1 MKHLL
6 LSIFILMNSCCS
18 TFSLSSWTGSKST
31 ALELSNKSTALDVLK
46 ILNNSGRLA
55 PYAKENAGGVAVV
68 TGGNSGIGKV
78 SVEVLA
84 LAGMKVVLCSRDVSK
99 GEEARS
105 SMSAKENIRVQKLDL
120 TDLDSVKNAVKDI
133 ESTEGSV
140 DVLLLNAG
148 VMATPYELTKNG
160 FELQIGTN
168 HIAHHY
174 MTRLLLPSI
183 KSGGR
188 IVSVASTAHSMGD
201 IDTDDLNYK
210 KGRNY
215 TPWGSYG
222 QSKMANILF
231 AKSLTDKLQEVK
243 SDILSVSLHPGVIK
257 TELWRYG
264 SSILRFAT
272 NLIAD
277 KSIEQGAA
285 TNVFCSLVDSS
296 SIKGGEYF
304 MDCAEASPNNLA
316 QDNSKARRS
325 KLWSTTEELIAE
337 AGFHLPKKLL

>member
-84 LAGMKVVLCSRDVSK
+84 LAGMKVVLCSRDVLK

-183 KSGGR
+183 KFGGR

-210 KGRNY
+210 KGR
-215 TPWGSYG
+215 T
-222 QSKMANILF
+222 
-231 AKSLTDKLQEVK
+231 
-243 SDILSVSLHPGVIK
+243 
-257 TELWRYG
+257 
-264 SSILRFAT
+264 LRH
-272 NLIAD
+272 
-277 KSIEQGAA
+277 
-285 TNVFCSLVDSS
+285 
-296 SIKGGEYF
+296 
-304 MDCAEASPNNLA
+304 
-316 QDNSKARRS
+316 NSKQVLGR
-325 KLWSTTEELIAE
+325 
-337 AGFHLPKKLL
+337 FFMHF